1 MVCRDICGYYE
12 LLIRGKF
19 NLKGSSWVRLEE
31 TGMSEMGQSMHDSL
45 LGSAK
50 AQRGKCKSCGS
61 PLELY
66 ELDFR
71 RSTKIMKCDRCGMLH
86 VYKKDIIGKWRLL
99 KAQKPEIPSR

>member
-1 MVCRDICGYYE
+1 MVRSDIRGYYE
-12 LLIRGKF
+12 LLLRWEL
-19 NLKGSSWVRLEE
+19 NLKGSSWVRLGE
-31 TGMSEMGQSMHDSL
+31 TGMSEMGKTMHESL
-45 LGSAK
+45 LGSSK

-86 VYKKDIIGKWRLL
+86 VYRKDIIGKWRLL